1 MGKIMIGIA
10 LDCISM
16 IGMAMIGIIIVFKVM
31 VGLARQ

>member
-1 MGKIMIGIA
+1 MGMIMIGIA

-16 IGMAMIGIIIVFKVM
+16 IVMAMIGIIIVFKVM